1 MVRRV
6 ITLVTVALVMAAM
19 MVFAGPASAQGG
31 GCKDFGQ
38 NVAGLAQSNGS
49 GFGQAASG
57 SAPLNDTVEAE
68 QQANCG

>member
-31 GCKDFGQ
+31 GCKAFGQ
-38 NVAGLAQSNGS
+38 SVPPSAGRVVSPKNLFGKGEGWD
-49 GFGQAASG
+49 GFVRY
-57 SAPLNDTVEAE
+57 LL
-68 QQANCG
+68 